1 MQETTIDVFGQ
12 SLRVAE
18 AGDGPTILF
27 LHGAGGANWSPLHD
41 KLAESHKLI
50 APEHPGFGK
59 SPTPDW
65 MMSVGDLAFFYLDLL
80 KLRDLRDVHLVGH
93 SLGGWTAAELAI
105 RSTERLASVTLM
117 APAGCAVEEAAFGDI
132 FLWSPE
138 EAARNQFYSQEM
150 AEKRL
155 AAMANADLDIILQ
168 NKATTARLAW
178 SPRLHNPQLPHW
190 LHRIDRPTRL
200 IWGLHDKI
208 IPFAC
213 RKPFLDNIDGCDL
226 VEVGECGHLLH
237 SEKPTETARSNR
249 GAHQG
254 SRGMKVYFFHLM
266 PYADLD
272 LEATNSHNSA
282 WLNLTNTF
290 YDPSKGGE
298 ALRSVYP

>member
-1 MQETTIDVFGQ
+1 MDVFGQ
-12 SLRVAE
+12 SLRVCE
-18 AGDGPTILF
+18 AGDGAALLF

-41 KLAESHKLI
+41 KLAANHRLI

-80 KLRDLRDVHLVGH
+80 SVLDLKTVHLVGH

-117 APAGCAVEEAAFGDI
+117 APAGCAVADTPFGDI

-138 EAARNQFYSQEM
+138 EAVRNQVYDQAL
-150 AEKRL
+150 AEKRIEAL
-155 AAMANADLDIILQ
+155 ANADLDIVLQ

-200 IWGLHDKI
+200 IWGREDKI

-213 RKPFLDNIDGCDL
+213 RQPFLDNIPKIDL
-226 VEVGECGHLLH
+226 VEVPECGHLLH
-237 SEKPTETARSNR
+237 SEKPTETAEAIA
-249 GAHQG
+249 AHI
-254 SRGMKVYFFHLM
+254 
-266 PYADLD
+266 
-272 LEATNSHNSA
+272 
-282 WLNLTNTF
+282 
-290 YDPSKGGE
+290 KGVT
-298 ALRSVYP
+298 A